1 MVEHKSV
8 LLTDFILFIFGAVT
22 VLFVV
27 VSVMFLVVVIVVVG
41 VV

>member
-22 VLFVV
+22 ILFV
-27 VSVMFLVVVIVVVG
+27 VSVMFLFVVIVVV
-41 VV
+41 

>member
-22 VLFVV
+22 VLLV
-27 VSVMFLVVVIVVVG
+27 VSVMFLVVVVVV